1 MRKRVLL
8 CVSVVWVLLLAV
20 GSANAHASLARS
32 EPPANAVLYEAPAEI
47 RLYFTEPL
55 EAAFSTIQLRDA
67 NGNTVQTAPAQL
79 DPDDPFQMI
88 LTPGELP
95 DGLYTV
101 AWKALSSADGHL
113 TQGSYPLVIGAAVG
127 QAGTAN
133 TEEEVVPAESAT
145 VRWLNVLSIAL
156 TTGGIGFVLL
166 VWRSAAPSSHPLVEQ
181 RLRRFNW
188 VSWLFVGVTTLLIL
202 LLQVAIVMEA
212 SIVTA
217 ATSFPQIQTMLSTRF
232 GQLWLLRLGLW
243 LLVGVALAFTRRDW
257 RAYWLALLACGGLML
272 TQSLFSHASGV
283 EDTLAAVVADWLHLA
298 GMSLWI
304 GGLAQFINVTGVI
317 RRSFIPAAEMTG
329 RMVAHFSNLARASV
343 ALLAITGVYSAWLH
357 VGSLA
362 GLLTT
367 TYGQALLIKTAL
379 MLPLLGI
386 AAVNLFITQRRL
398 LSGDVIWIGWLRR
411 LVALEIV
418 LTVAILGAVGVMT
431 AITPARN
438 TVAVRAATPDYTPP
452 QPIVETHSA
461 RDGFQATLEVTPGL
475 VGENTFTV
483 TLASEDGTPI
493 EDASLIRLRFDHQT
507 ENIGTS
513 ELRPEHIGGGQYTVT
528 GANLSVAGEWRIRA
542 TIQRPGEFD
551 RVIDYRP
558 LVEVYIPPP
567 PPALIDT
574 AIPVEQRLL
583 VLAALGMLCI
593 IAGALLKE
601 EKLLTTLMVTVG
613 GVFLASAVPLAY
625 VGETGVSARDSFIP
639 APQAPVR
646 LAISGRQDAPLLVTA
661 AGTLM
666 QPTAEGQWQPLA
678 LDAVVRDVYTDV
690 ANVLWA
696 VTDSGVYQ
704 YKADAGWRAVH
715 DMPGH
720 RVLMTHGYIYALGGD
735 GVMRFHEQGGELLER
750 EIPLPQ
756 PEAAPGDFVMLGNHT
771 HVLLNGDAVFQSI
784 DLGLSWQPLA
794 APAPISAIGV
804 DPDGELLAATDS
816 NLIRWQRAE
825 RGWRTLLPLPEG
837 QPIEA
842 MQAFNGRLYV
852 AAGGRLYTP
861 GANAWNALALPEADG
876 VYITALAEEYPDRLW
891 ALDAAGARLFSTTD
905 GQTWTVQA
913 IGT

>member
-8 CVSVVWVLLLAV
+8 CWSIVWGLLLAA

-67 NGNTVQTAPAQL
+67 SGNTVQTAPAQL
-79 DPDDPFQMI
+79 DPEDSFQMF
-88 LTPGELP
+88 LVPGELP

-127 QAGTAN
+127 QAAATN
-133 TEEEVVPAESAT
+133 TQEQTVPAESAA

-156 TTGGIGFVLL
+156 TTGGIGFVPL
-166 VWRSAAPSSHPLVEQ
+166 VWRSAAPAGHPQIER
-181 RLRRFNW
+181 RLRRFMW
-188 VSWLFVGVTTLLIL
+188 ASWLFLGVTTLLIL
-202 LLQVAIVMEA
+202 LLQVAIVTEA
-212 SIVTA
+212 SIITA
-217 ATSFPQIQTMLSTRF
+217 ATSFPQIQAIFSTRF
-232 GQLWLLRLGLW
+232 GQLWLLRLGAW
-243 LLVGVALAFTRRDW
+243 LLVGVALAFARRDW
-257 RAYWLALLACGGLML
+257 RAYWLALLACGGMML
-272 TQSLFSHASGV
+272 TQSLFSHASGA
-283 EDTLAAVVADWLHLA
+283 EDTLAAVATDWLHLA

-304 GGLAQFINVTGVI
+304 GGLAQFMNIIGVI

-329 RMVAHFSNLARASV
+329 RTVAHFSNLARAAV
-343 ALLAITGVYSAWLH
+343 ALLAITGVYSAWLQ
-357 VGSLA
+357 VGSLE

-367 TYGQALLIKTAL
+367 TYGQTLLIKTAL

-398 LSGDVIWIGWLRR
+398 LSGDVVWIGRLRR
-411 LVALEIV
+411 LVALEIG

-438 TVAVRAATPDYTPP
+438 TIAVRAATPDYTPP

-461 RDGFQATLEVTPGL
+461 RDGFQAILDVTPGL
-475 VGENTFTV
+475 VGENTFTI
-483 TLASEDGTPI
+483 TLASEDGTPV

-507 ENIGTS
+507 ENLGTS
-513 ELRPEHIGGGQYTVT
+513 ELRPEHMGSGQYAVS

-558 LVEVYIPPP
+558 MVEVYTPPP
-567 PPALIDT
+567 PPPLIDT
-574 AIPVEQRLL
+574 RIPVDQRLL
-583 VLAALGMLCI
+583 VLAALGILCI
-593 IAGALLKE
+593 IAGSMLKE
-601 EKLLTTLMVTVG
+601 EKLLTTLMLTVG

-625 VGETGVSARDSFIP
+625 MGEIGVSARASFMP
-639 APQAPVR
+639 APEAPVR
-646 LAISGRQDAPLLVTA
+646 LAINSQQDAPTLVTT
-661 AGTLM
+661 AGALL
-666 QPTAEGQWQPLA
+666 QADEQGQWQPLA
-678 LDAVVRDVYTDV
+678 LDAAVRDVYTDAAGV
-690 ANVLWA
+690 MWA

-704 YKADAGWRAVH
+704 YKADAGWRPVH
-715 DMPGH
+715 EMAGH
-720 RVLMTHGYIYALGGD
+720 RVVMTHGYIYALGGD
-735 GVMRFHEQGGELLER
+735 GIMRFHEQGGELLER
-750 EIPLPQ
+750 EIRLPQ

-794 APAPISAIGV
+794 ALAPINMIGV
-804 DPDGELLAATDS
+804 DQDGELLAATDS
-816 NLIRWQRAE
+816 NLLRWHRAD
-825 RGWRTLLPLPEG
+825 RAWHTLLPLPEG

-842 MQAFNGRLYV
+842 IQPFNGRLYV
-852 AAGGRLYTP
+852 AAGGGLYTP
-861 GANAWNALALPEADG
+861 GANAWNALELPEGDDT
-876 VYITALAEEYPDRLW
+876 YITALAEEYPDRLW
-891 ALDAAGARLFSTTD
+891 ALDSAGARLFSTTD
-905 GQTWTVQA
+905 GQTWMVQP
-913 IGT
+913 ISP